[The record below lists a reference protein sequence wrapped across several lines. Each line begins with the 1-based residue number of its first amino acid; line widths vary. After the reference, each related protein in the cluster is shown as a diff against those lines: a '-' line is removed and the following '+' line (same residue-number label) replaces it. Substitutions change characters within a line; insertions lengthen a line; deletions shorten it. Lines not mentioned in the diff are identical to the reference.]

1 MRILHVHD
9 QAFFQ
14 GGVEQILFDTAT
26 GLSEKG
32 CPQALLFSGEKIDES
47 FSTPFEC
54 VSNDLSIIQSFK
66 PDVALL
72 HKVMDTAR
80 IMHLTE
86 AVSTAHMVH
95 DHDMVCPRRHKYFP
109 LSLSVCDKPAGL
121 SCYLNLCC
129 VQTTGGD
136 SLLPIKIEGTSK
148 VKRQLQAAQNVQ
160 QFFVG
165 SRYMKNE
172 LETNGILGDRIEIV
186 HPVPA
191 ALQAP
196 QAVPVSKTPGILFVG
211 QVIRGKG
218 VDLMLKALNRLSGD
232 WQATIV
238 GEGNHLDACKALA
251 EQLGIANRVR
261 FTGWIPHEELD
272 DYYRSARLLVVP
284 SRWPEPFGMVGIEA
298 MARGRPV
305 VAFANGGIPDW
316 LDHGNTG
323 FLVPEA
329 DLTGMASSIQALLD
343 DASLAERMGEAGAA
357 HVQSSFSHHT
367 YLNQIKQQ
375 MDQIK

>member
-9 QAFFQ
+9 QGFFQ
-14 GGVEQILFDTAT
+14 GGVEQILFDTAV
-26 GLSEKG
+26 GLAANG
-32 CPQALLFSGEKIDES
+32 HPQALLFSGETTDAA
-47 FSTPFEC
+47 FAAPFTDTG
-54 VSNDLSIIQSFK
+54 NDLSVIRSFK

-72 HKVMDTAR
+72 HKVSN
-80 IMHLTE
+80 TE
-86 AVSTAHMVH
+86 RVMELAKMVPTAHMVH
-95 DHDMVCPRRHKYFP
+95 DHDMVCPRKHKYFP
-109 LSLSVCDKPAGL
+109 LSLAVCDKPAGL

-129 VQTTGGD
+129 IQKTSGE
-136 SLLPIKIEGTSK
+136 SILPIKIQGTAT
-148 VKRQLQAAQNVQ
+148 VKRQLAAGQKVQ
-160 QFFVG
+160 RFIVG

-172 LETNGILGDRIEIV
+172 LETNGISGDKIEIV

-191 ALQAP
+191 ALQ
-196 QAVPVSKTPGILFVG
+196 TPRALPMSDAREILFVG

-218 VDLMLKALNRLSGD
+218 VDLMLKALSNLTGD
-232 WQATIV
+232 WRATIV
-238 GEGNHLDACKALA
+238 GEGNHLETCKRLA
-251 EQLGIANRVR
+251 EDLGISNRVN
-261 FTGWIPHEELD
+261 FPGWIPHQNLD

-323 FLVPEA
+323 LLVPA
-329 DLTGMASSIQALLD
+329 SDLTGMASAIQGLLD
-343 DASLAERMGEAGAA
+343 DASMASRMGQAGVA
-357 HVQSSFSHHT
+357 HVQNNFSHQA
-367 YLNQIKQQ
+367 YLDQIKLQ

>member
-9 QAFFQ
+9 QGFFQ
-14 GGVEQILFDTAT
+14 GGVEQILFDTAV
-26 GLSEKG
+26 GLAAIG
-32 CPQALLFSGEKIDES
+32 HPQALLFAGEMADPD
-47 FSTPFEC
+47 FSAPF
-54 VSNDLSIIQSFK
+54 SDTGNDLAVIRSFQ

-72 HKVMDTAR
+72 HKVGDTQRVIELAK
-80 IMHLTE
+80 M
-86 AVSTAHMVH
+86 VPTAHMVH
-95 DHDMVCPRRHKYFP
+95 DHDMVCPRKHKYFP
-109 LSLSVCDKPAGL
+109 LSLAVCNKPAGL

-129 VQTTGGD
+129 IQKSTGE
-136 SLLPIKIEGTSK
+136 SILPIKIQGTAN
-148 VKRQLQAAQNVQ
+148 VKRQLAAGRNVQ
-160 QFFVG
+160 RFIVG

-172 LETNGILGDRIEIV
+172 LETNGIAGDKIEIV

-191 ALQAP
+191 ALQTPRALPMSDAP
-196 QAVPVSKTPGILFVG
+196 EILFVG

-218 VDLMLKALNRLSGD
+218 VDLMLKALTNLQGE

-238 GEGNHLDACKALA
+238 GEGNHLETCKRLA
-251 EQLGIANRVR
+251 EDLGIANRVN
-261 FTGWIPHEELD
+261 FPGWVPHQDLD

-323 FLVPEA
+323 FLIPA
-329 DLTGMASSIQALLD
+329 DDLSGMASAIQGLLD
-343 DASLAERMGEAGAA
+343 DAALATRMGLAGVA
-357 HVQSSFSHHT
+357 HVQTTFSHQA
-367 YLNQIKQQ
+367 YLEHIKQK

>member
-14 GGVEQILFDTAT
+14 GGVEQILFDTAV
-26 GLSEKG
+26 GLSERG
-32 CPQALLFSGEKIDES
+32 YPQALLANGLRTDSSFLEPFDHSGS
-47 FSTPFEC
+47 
-54 VSNDLSIIQSFK
+54 DLSVIQAFK

-72 HKVMDTAR
+72 HKVSDTGRVAE
-80 IMHLTE
+80 LTKLLP
-86 AVSTAHMVH
+86 TAHMIH
-95 DHDMVCPRRHKYFP
+95 DHDMVCPRKHKYFP
-109 LSLSVCDKPAGL
+109 LSLSVCNKPAGL

-129 VQTTGGD
+129 VQKSAND
-136 SLLPIKIEGTSK
+136 SVIPIRIQGTAK
-148 VKRQLQAAQNVQ
+148 VRNQLKAARNVRR
-160 QFFVG
+160 FIVG

-172 LETNGILGDRIEIV
+172 LQTNGIPGEKIQIV

-191 ALQAP
+191 ALQ
-196 QAVPVSKTPGILFVG
+196 TPRALPASELPEVLFVG

-218 VDLMLKALNRLSGD
+218 VDLMLKALSCLTVEWR
-232 WQATIV
+232 ATIV
-238 GEGNHLDACKALA
+238 GDGNYLETCKQLSQ
-251 EQLGIANRVR
+251 QLGIADRVT
-261 FTGWIPHEELD
+261 FTGWIPHEQLD
-272 DYYRSARLLVVP
+272 NYYHSARLLVVP

-323 FLVPEA
+323 FLVPA
-329 DLTGMASSIQALLD
+329 DDVKGVASAIQDVLD
-343 DASLAERMGEAGAA
+343 DASLAGRMGQAG
-357 HVQSSFSHHT
+357 VVRVRDSFSHQA
-367 YLNQIKQQ
+367 YLDQIKQQ

>member
-14 GGVEQILFDTAT
+14 GGVEQILFDTAV
-26 GLSEKG
+26 GLAASG
-32 CPQALLFSGEKIDES
+32 HPQALLFDGELNDAG
-47 FSTPFEC
+47 FSAPFADIG
-54 VSNDLSIIQSFK
+54 NDLSIIQSFR

-72 HKVMDTAR
+72 HKVTDTGR
-80 IMHLTE
+80 IVEL
-86 AVSTAHMVH
+86 AKALPTAHMVH
-95 DHDMVCPRRHKYFP
+95 DHDMVCPRKHKYFP
-109 LSLSVCDKPAGL
+109 LSLAVCNKPAGL

-129 VQTTGGD
+129 VQKTAGD
-136 SLLPIKIEGTSK
+136 SLLPIRIRGTAN
-148 VKRQLQAAQNVQ
+148 VKRQLHAAQNVQ
-160 QFFVG
+160 RFIVG
-165 SRYMKNE
+165 SRYMKSE
-172 LETNGILGDRIEIV
+172 LETNGIAGDRIEIV

-196 QAVPVSKTPGILFVG
+196 QAVPVSKAPEILFVG

-218 VDLMLKALNRLSGD
+218 VDLMLKALSRLSGD

-261 FTGWIPHEELD
+261 FTGWVPHAELD

-323 FLVPEA
+323 LLVPEG
-329 DLTGMASSIQALLD
+329 DLAGMTSSIQALLD
-343 DASLAERMGEAGAA
+343 NASLAEHMGKAGAS
-357 HVQSSFSHHT
+357 HVQNSFSHQV
-367 YLNQIKQQ
+367 YLDQIKQQ